1 MSFENTLLS
10 HQRDLKRIPHWRMMR
25 KKKHKNVE
33 YFLAQ
38 RLAEIMPKNYPHT
51 SFNHEV
57 SPKKV
62 KGDPI

>member
-1 MSFENTLLS
+1 
-10 HQRDLKRIPHWRMMR
+10 MMR
-25 KKKHKNVE
+25 KKKKHKNVE

-38 RLAEIMPKNYPHT
+38 RLAEIMQKNYPHT